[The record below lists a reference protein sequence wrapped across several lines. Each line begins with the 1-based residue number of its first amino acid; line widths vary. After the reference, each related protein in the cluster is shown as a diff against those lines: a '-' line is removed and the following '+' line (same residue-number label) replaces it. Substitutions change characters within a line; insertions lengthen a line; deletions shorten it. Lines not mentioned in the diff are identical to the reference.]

1 MMGDNKNNN
10 DKKDLHEKN
19 PEVENRVRLVI
30 ILVAFI
36 IVALVVFAIVHEV
49 YHPVDTPTSSVM
61 TTEKVYTPTFQFF
74 VSKNDAQYNEYMKN
88 VDEIEKEYTGR
99 VNFVVTD
106 IDEHPEAK
114 ENFGDIIGMGMPA
127 LIMLDTKNNISGI
140 SVKCVEK
147 SVMVETIN
155 KALGE

>member
-10 DKKDLHEKN
+10 DKKDFHEKN

-74 VSKNDAQYNEYMKN
+74 VSKNDAEFCCDRY
-88 VDEIEKEYTGR
+88 R
-99 VNFVVTD
+99 
-106 IDEHPEAK
+106 
-114 ENFGDIIGMGMPA
+114 
-127 LIMLDTKNNISGI
+127 
-140 SVKCVEK
+140 
-147 SVMVETIN
+147 
-155 KALGE
+155 